1 MRFEDLTLSEV
12 SLLMKREELHFTYK
26 NYKGDINDRSI
37 RPVRLKFGYSQYHP
51 SEEPEYFLVGF
62 DKDKQALR
70 EFLVSDILDVVVSL
84 V

>member
-26 NYKGDINDRSI
+26 NYKGDINDRSV

-51 SEEPEYFLVGF
+51 SKEPEYFLVGF